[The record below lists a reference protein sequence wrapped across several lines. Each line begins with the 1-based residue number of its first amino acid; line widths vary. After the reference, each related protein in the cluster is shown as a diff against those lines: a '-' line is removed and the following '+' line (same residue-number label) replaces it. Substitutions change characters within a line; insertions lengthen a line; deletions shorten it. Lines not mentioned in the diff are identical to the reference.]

1 MASRH
6 TFEESSN
13 SLAQLDY
20 IALLDRIL
28 QSIKDPKKNIFKFS
42 SDRKKLRIA
51 AYEIADEL
59 SQDAKLQSQSI
70 LNKSVGIQAAT
81 VNFKSE
87 TEFYSKIQAIRDE
100 LKQQL
105 DRVCGENN
113 TQAYL
118 ENICTPLSEFN
129 QTKPSLPLN
138 YPFFQQ
144 YDFQSQRLIIENS
157 LAAQRRIGGE
167 SVIKAHHLNVKFEG
181 ISQFETKLLDSLKLY
196 IDRLAEPETE
206 DWQELTELLTE
217 IVDKDQSEL
226 TAIRK
231 IVDTESLP
239 RLLRD
244 LKIDYLDYL
253 RRECA
258 KTNIPNSQNQGFECL
273 ETLINRLKL
282 LSEYVNNPELDDS
295 HFEVSYLGV
304 MINLRTTFSQSNAF
318 DILPIIPDY
327 EGVIG
332 ESVEKERGRKEF
344 NLGLRLKLNGAVNV
358 YNEHSAFDYYTTE
371 LDPKSDRH
379 QDCLK
384 DSSAGKVKSFKG
396 KVLRIACLYYFIF
409 SVDPNG
415 KLADRDYNPIAEFET
430 EVLNKLR
437 TGATSDEEVKTVF
450 SKIKNLLVDQQGWQ
464 VRQKLESLKNL
475 LISFLER
482 KEILPPFSKPVQ
494 LCINKAILNQSSS
507 KIFKSRNFFKIDLD
521 RENQSQAK
529 AKTQEVLGYIEVTQ
543 PTVSLQSLA
552 SLAVTFTFDDVRYFT
567 DGNQQNFSLQYD
579 ITGIKALPVVFSPIG
594 EKKVPLESKDG
605 QSEEIK
611 IEPTFHKVYKNHF
624 EKHKL
629 LVIYYKSK
637 KVREEIFKN
646 IQSPE
651 TRIYRQVFT
660 LLSYL
665 CISVCR
671 EQISLSSQPVQEK
684 LFIPIFRFHF
694 KNIQNTKEDEVF
706 LNSLSKALAHILRRD
721 CLADAQGLNVDD
733 PKTFNYRVPQALSS
747 LYSLLPKTFEFK
759 GGDLPQLDKLAMIVV
774 SSWLSDAVWDDKDK
788 ASRITNIYGEIV
800 VINKISDT
808 SVKIEPVKTF
818 VDNQPHSK
826 IYTEPEIVRDEISK
840 LYQQGYRHFLYIAKA
855 PYSRSLGLTKLE
867 SDPDSLFF
875 MSPDVVKYLK
885 QGKPEIKFYPIF
897 MDTYPAINLT
907 PGTVE
912 SLYIPDI
919 EELEKLSL
927 DTSQQTRVFLNLF
940 TGKSI
945 DKNRTFFNSV
955 VCYSTLRNIYDVA
968 DTRDIMAGLLDKNSA
983 LQQTILQYITLFH
996 FSRYEVNRRIAF
1008 KLNPY
1013 SKLIGDEGIGT
1024 ISTYTYT
1031 NKNVKFNNLAFLTSI
1046 RSALYGR

>member
-13 SLAQLDY
+13 PLAQLDY
-20 IALLDRIL
+20 IPLLDRIL
-28 QSIKDPKKNIFKFS
+28 QSIKKHTIFKFS
-42 SDRKKLRIA
+42 PDRNKLRISA
-51 AYEIADEL
+51 YDIAYELALD
-59 SQDAKLQSQSI
+59 SKLQSQSI

-81 VNFKSE
+81 VKFKSE

-105 DRVCGENN
+105 DRVCGENQ

-118 ENICTPLSEFN
+118 ENICTSLSAFN
-129 QTKPSLPLN
+129 QPKPSLPLN
-138 YPFFQQ
+138 YPFGTQ
-144 YDFQSQRLIIENS
+144 YDFKSQRLILENS
-157 LAAQRRIGGE
+157 LAEPRRRGGD

-181 ISQFETKLLDSLKLY
+181 ISQFETKLVDSLKLY
-196 IDRLAEPETE
+196 IDRLAAPDTD
-206 DWQELTELLTE
+206 DWQDLTELLTE
-217 IVDKDQSEL
+217 IEDKDRSEL
-226 TAIRK
+226 AAIRK

-244 LKIDYLDYL
+244 IKIDYLDYL

-258 KTNIPNSQNQGFECL
+258 KTNIPNSQREGFECL
-273 ETLINRLKL
+273 ETLIYRLKL
-282 LSEYVNNPELDDS
+282 LSEYVNNPDLDDS
-295 HFEVSYLGV
+295 HFEISYLGV
-304 MINLRTTFSQSNAF
+304 MLNLRTAFSQANAF
-318 DILPIIPDY
+318 DILPIIADY

-371 LDPKSDRH
+371 LDPNSDRH
-379 QDCLK
+379 QSCLK
-384 DSSAGKVKSFKG
+384 DSIAGKVKSFKS

-409 SVDPNG
+409 AVDSNG
-415 KLADRDYNPIAEFET
+415 KVADRDYNPILNFEA
-430 EVLNKLR
+430 EVLNQLKP
-437 TGATSDEEVKTVF
+437 GATSDAEVQTVLG
-450 SKIKNLLVDQQGWQ
+450 KIKNLLLAQDGWR
-464 VRQKLESLKNL
+464 VEQKLESLTKIL
-475 LISFLER
+475 QTFLKR
-482 KEILPPFSKPVQ
+482 KELLPPFSKPVQ
-494 LCINKAILNQSSS
+494 LCINTAILNKTSS
-507 KIFKSRNFFKIDLD
+507 KILNSRNFFKIDLD
-521 RENQSQAK
+521 PENKSQAK
-529 AKTQEVLGYIEVTQ
+529 AKMQEVLGYMEVTQ
-543 PTVSLQSLA
+543 PTVSLQSLT

-567 DGNQQNFSLQYD
+567 DGNQQDFSMQYD

-594 EKKVPLESKDG
+594 ERKIPPTG
-605 QSEEIK
+605 QDNQSVEVK
-611 IEPTFHKVYKNHF
+611 IQPIPHSIYRDHF
-624 EKHKL
+624 EKHKI

-637 KVREEIFKN
+637 EVREIFKN

-665 CISVCR
+665 CISICR
-671 EQISLSSQPVQEK
+671 EQISLSRQPVQEK
-684 LFIPIFRFHF
+684 LFIPIFRFHL
-694 KNIQNTKEDEVF
+694 KNLQNTKEDEVF

-721 CLADAQGLNVDD
+721 CLADAQGLNVGNAE
-733 PKTFNYRVPQALSS
+733 KLNFRIPQALSS
-747 LYSLLPKTFEFK
+747 LYALVPKTFEFK
-759 GGDLPQLDKLAMIVV
+759 GEDLPQLDKLAIIVV

-840 LYQQGYRHFLYIAKA
+840 FYQQGYRHFLYIAKA

-907 PGTVE
+907 SGTVE

-940 TGKSI
+940 TGKSV
-945 DKNRTFFNSV
+945 DKKRTFFNSV

-968 DTRDIMAGLLDKNSA
+968 DTRDIMAGLLDKKSV

-996 FSRYEVNRRIAF
+996 FSRYEVNRNIAF

>member
-13 SLAQLDY
+13 PLAKLDY
-20 IALLDRIL
+20 LLLLDTIL
-28 QSIKDPKKNIFKFS
+28 SLLKKRKLFKFS
-42 SDRKKLRIA
+42 PDYNKLLISAYDIA
-51 AYEIADEL
+51 YQIATNSNLISKSLLD
-59 SQDAKLQSQSI
+59 
-70 LNKSVGIQAAT
+70 KSVGIQAAT

-100 LKQQL
+100 LQQQL
-105 DRVCGENN
+105 DRACGENS
-113 TQAYL
+113 TQACL
-118 ENICTPLSEFN
+118 ENICTPLSAFN
-129 QTKPSLPLN
+129 KSQPSLPLN
-138 YPFFQQ
+138 YPFSKQ
-144 YDFQSQRLIIENS
+144 YDFKSQRLIIENS
-157 LAAQRRIGGE
+157 LLDDRKAGGK

-181 ISQFETKLLDSLKLY
+181 ISQFETQLLDSLKLY
-196 IDRLAEPETE
+196 IDRLAEPDTE
-206 DWQELTELLTE
+206 DWQDLTELLTE
-217 IVDKDQSEL
+217 ISDKDQSEL

-244 LKIDYLDYL
+244 IKIDYLDYL
-253 RRECA
+253 RRECE
-258 KTNIPNSQNQGFECL
+258 KTSIPNSQREGFECL
-273 ETLINRLKL
+273 ETLIYRLKL
-282 LSEYVNNPELDDS
+282 LSEYINNLDLDDS
-295 HFEVSYLGV
+295 HFEVSYLD
-304 MINLRTTFSQSNAF
+304 IPLNLRTAFSQANAF
-318 DILPIIPDY
+318 DILPIIADY

-358 YNEHSAFDYYTTE
+358 YNEDSAFDYYTTE

-379 QDCLK
+379 QARLK

-409 SVDPNG
+409 AVDPNG
-415 KLADRDYNPIAEFET
+415 KVADRDYNPIPNFEA
-430 EVLNKLR
+430 EVLNQLKP
-437 TGATSDEEVKTVF
+437 GALADEEVQAVLGN
-450 SKIKNLLVDQQGWQ
+450 IKNLLLDRETWRVQ
-464 VRQKLESLKNL
+464 QKLESLKNML
-475 LISFLER
+475 QDFLKR
-482 KEILPPFSKPVQ
+482 KELLPPFSKSVQ
-494 LCINKAILNQSSS
+494 LCIHTAILNKTSS
-507 KIFKSRNFFKIDLD
+507 KILNSRNFFKIDLSPD
-521 RENQSQAK
+521 SQSQAK
-529 AKTQEVLGYIEVTQ
+529 TKTQEVLGYMEVTQ
-543 PTVSLQSLA
+543 PTVSLQSLT
-552 SLAVTFTFDDVRYFT
+552 SLAVTFTFDDIRYFT
-567 DGNQQNFSLQYD
+567 DGNQQDFSMQYD
-579 ITGIKALPVVFSPIG
+579 ITGIKALPVVFSPIF
-594 EKKVPLESKDG
+594 EKKLNEVEKPKFESH
-605 QSEEIK
+605 K
-611 IEPTFHKVYKNHF
+611 IYDKYFAKYKII
-624 EKHKL
+624 
-629 LVIYYKSK
+629 VIYYKFN
-637 KVREEIFKN
+637 KVQEEIFKN
-646 IQSPE
+646 NQSPE
-651 TRIYRQVFT
+651 ARIYRQVFT

-694 KNIQNTKEDEVF
+694 KNIQDTNEDEVF

-721 CLADAQGLNVDD
+721 CLADSQGLNVDTT
-733 PKTFNYRVPQALSS
+733 KNFHFRIPQALSS
-747 LYSLLPKTFEFK
+747 LYALVPKTFEFK
-759 GGDLPQLDKLAMIVV
+759 GEDLPQLDKLAMIVV

-897 MDTYPAINLT
+897 MDTYPAINLKS
-907 PGTVE
+907 GTVE

-940 TGKSI
+940 TGKSV
-945 DKNRTFFNSV
+945 DQQRTFFNSV

-968 DTRDIMAGLLDKNSA
+968 DTRDIMAGLLDKNSS

-996 FSRYEVNRRIAF
+996 FSRYEVNRNLAF

-1013 SKLIGDEGIGT
+1013 SKLIGNEGIGT

-1031 NKNVKFNNLAFLTSI
+1031 NKNIKFNNLAFLTSI